1 MRRDTREDNN
11 EEYVRQL
18 NEAAKRNAEMS
29 RIKASLWQR
38 ISAAM
43 KEIPHVATKGPS
55 HLIGVTIPVSSL
67 PKA

>member
-18 NEAAKRNAEMS
+18 NDAAERDAEMS
-29 RIKASLWQR
+29 RIKARLWRR

-43 KEIPHVATKGPS
+43 KEIPHMATKGPS
-55 HLIGVTIPVSSL
+55 HLGTTTPVSSS